1 MRNFQKQ
8 QLLDVITS
16 LHMLHKESRDRLEK
30 KDYPTVRTAL
40 SDCQETAI
48 QIGEAIEK
56 MAGTGTEAVSC
67 LEKYCERLYKIS
79 LQLEEI
85 SGQKFYKSLEG
96 ILIKAENAINHIPIR
111 KEIVFLP
118 YKASMWDSMESVY
131 LAAREDTDCDA
142 YVVPIPY
149 YDRKAGGSLGELHY
163 EGNEYPGNIDITDYR
178 EYNIEERHPDVI
190 YIHNPYDNW
199 NNVTCVPEYYFCNKL
214 REYTDCLVYIPYFV
228 LGEIEPDN
236 QKAIDNMKH
245 FCFLPGVIFAHK
257 VIVQSENMRRIYIN
271 EYIKEAHRLGF
282 PADRKVL
289 EDKIKGLGSPK
300 FDKVQDVKKEALEI
314 PDEWLKIIKK
324 PDGTW
329 KRIVFYNT
337 SINALLKYDDRM
349 LEKIKAAFEYFKK
362 NQDEIALLWRPHPLI
377 PNTIKS
383 MRPLLWNKYKEI
395 VEQYRQENWGIY
407 DDSADMDRAVV
418 LSDAY
423 YGDSS
428 SIVYVY
434 QQTGKPLLIQNV
446 NVMPWNYANSFIQ
459 SAMWHIEDNKAWFI
473 DPNYNNLHC
482 VDLDSCKCEFE
493 VKIPYEGSSGYRMN
507 QRCIKCGDSFF
518 CMPDVN
524 KSILVYQRNGKR
536 LDEIIIDNP
545 DNVRLGIYNF
555 YLYEDR
561 IFALSNGLKK
571 LIEIDVNKKRI
582 ENYYSFDVD
591 ELKAVVTLS
600 GTKILSLSNQSRQII
615 CFDMMNKK
623 TVSYMLPDIGKKFYQ
638 ICFDGEKFWL
648 GSYYKEVYIWNQET
662 NTIEAVGGFP
672 EGFGIYKNVDNE
684 NSEDDILDCE
694 TDEYDVP
701 TFSYAVAVEGYI
713 WFIPYHTNQI
723 LYVDKNTYEIK
734 ELKIEDEIETRLSIM
749 TRDFAQNR
757 YKLEYVREDRYI
769 GLFSHKNRFIFE
781 IDTKEM
787 KARRCDYHYSESC
800 LGEVKNIIA
809 VENTIY
815 ENDIFNI
822 ENYFSQFLE
831 ENMQD
836 NRSEYENAGLNI
848 HKEIIK

>member
-8 QLLDVITS
+8 QLLDIITS
-16 LHMLHKESRDRLEK
+16 LHMLHQESQDKLEK

-40 SDCQETAI
+40 SDCQEAAI

-56 MAGTGTEAVSC
+56 MAGTGTEAVSY
-67 LEKYCERLYKIS
+67 LEKYCEKLYKIS

-85 SGQKFYKSLEG
+85 LGQKFYKSLEG

-118 YKASMWDSMESVY
+118 YKASMWDSLESVY
-131 LAAREDTDCDA
+131 LAAREDADCDA

-149 YDRKAGGSLGELHY
+149 YDRKADGRLGELHY

-178 EYNIEERHPDVI
+178 EYNLEERHPDVI

-199 NNVTCVPEYYFCNKL
+199 NNVTCVPEYYFCNNI

-228 LGEIEPDN
+228 LEEIEPEN

-245 FCFLPGVIFAHK
+245 FCFLPGVIFAHR
-257 VIVQSENMRRIYIN
+257 VIVQSDKMRRIYIN
-271 EYIKEAHRLGF
+271 EYMKEAHRLGF

-300 FDKVQDVKKEALEI
+300 FDKVQEVKKEALEI

-329 KRIVFYNT
+329 KKIVFYNT
-337 SINALLKYDDRM
+337 SINALLRHDDRM
-349 LEKIKAAFEYFKK
+349 LEKIKVVFEYFEK
-362 NQDEIALLWRPHPLI
+362 NKDEIALLWRPHPLI

-383 MRPLLWNKYKEI
+383 MRPRLWDKYEKI
-395 VEQYRQENWGIY
+395 VEQYRQGNWGIY

-434 QQTGKPLLIQNV
+434 QQTGKPLLMQNV
-446 NVMPWNYANSFIQ
+446 NVMPWNYANSFIL
-459 SAMWHIEDNKAWFI
+459 SAMWHIEDNKAWFVDI
-473 DPNYNNLHC
+473 KYNILYC
-482 VDLDSCKCEFE
+482 IELDTNKCEFKA
-493 VKIPYEGSSGYRMN
+493 KIPYEGLSGYR
-507 QRCIKCGDSFF
+507 RCIKCGDSVF
-518 CMPDVN
+518 CMPAKG
-524 KSILVYQRNGKR
+524 KSILVYQCSSQKFS
-536 LDEIIIDNP
+536 EIEIDNP
-545 DNVRLGIYNF
+545 DNVSLGINNF

-561 IFALSNGLKK
+561 IFALSSGLKQ
-571 LIEIDVNKKRI
+571 LIEIDVNKKKI

-591 ELKAVVTLS
+591 EVLEVVTLA
-600 GTKILSLSNQSRQII
+600 GTTIFSLSNQSRQII
-615 CFDMMNKK
+615 GFDMMNKE
-623 TVSYMLPDIGKKFYQ
+623 TVSYMLPDIEKKFYQ

-648 GSYYKEVYIWNQET
+648 GSYYKEVYIWNREA
-662 NTIEAVGGFP
+662 NNIEVVGGFP

-684 NSEDDILDCE
+684 NGEDNILDCE
-694 TDEYDVP
+694 ADEYDVP
-701 TFSYAVAVEGYI
+701 TFSYAIAVGEYI
-713 WFIPYHTNQI
+713 WFIPSHTNKI
-723 LYVDKNTYEIK
+723 LYVDKNTYVIK
-734 ELKIEDEIETRLSIM
+734 EFEIEDEIETRLSIM
-749 TRDFAQNR
+749 TRNFAQGR
-757 YKLEYVREDRYI
+757 YKLEYVRENRYI
-769 GLFSHKNRFIFE
+769 GLFSRKNRRIFE

-787 KARRCDYHYSESC
+787 KVKRYNYNYSESC
-800 LGEVKNIIA
+800 LREVKNIIA
-809 VENTIY
+809 VDNTIH
-815 ENDIFNI
+815 ENDMFNI

-831 ENMQD
+831 ENILD
-836 NRSEYENAGLNI
+836 NSLDYENAGLNI
-848 HKEIIK
+848 HKEIMKY